1 MSIEQTL
8 QKYITETLLLGK
20 KASVGINESL
30 INSGALDS
38 LTLLEL
44 IAYVEK
50 QFDIEVRESEMV
62 PENFQTIAAITA
74 LIDRKRNSG
83 SVSGK
88 GSAR

>member
-1 MSIEQTL
+1 MSNEQTL

-20 KASVGINESL
+20 KASIGVNDSL
-30 INSGALDS
+30 INSGTLDS

-44 IAYVEK
+44 IAFVEK

-62 PENFQTIAAITA
+62 PDNFQTIAAITA

-83 SVSGK
+83 K
-88 GSAR
+88 GSAQ